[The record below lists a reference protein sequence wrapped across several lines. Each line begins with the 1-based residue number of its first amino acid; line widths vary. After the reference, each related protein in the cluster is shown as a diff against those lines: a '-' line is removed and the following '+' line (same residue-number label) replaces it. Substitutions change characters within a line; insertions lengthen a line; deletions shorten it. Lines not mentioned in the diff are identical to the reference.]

1 RGTGMRQSMPAPEEN
16 GGGTIPGTSR
26 MKIITAGLD
35 AAAPFMLGKQQFSY
49 ETAIHAQ
56 WNKTPLVAQDKLSI
70 GSRYTVRGFD
80 GEQSLSGERGFYWQ
94 NTLGWHFHPRHQFYL
109 GADYGRVSGESAQ
122 YASGKQLMGAVAG
135 FRGSHKV
142 GGIFAY
148 DLFAGKP
155 LHKPEGFQTANTVY
169 GFNLNYSF

>member
-1 RGTGMRQSMPAPEEN
+1 M
-16 GGGTIPGTSR
+16 
-26 MKIITAGLD
+26 
-35 AAAPFMLGKQQFSY
+35 
-49 ETAIHAQ
+49 
-56 WNKTPLVAQDKLSI
+56 VAQDKLSI

-94 NTLGWHFHPRHQFYL
+94 NTLAWYFHPNHQFYL

-122 YASGKQLMGAVAG
+122 YVSGKRLMGAVVG
-135 FRGSHKV
+135 LRGGHKV
-142 GGIFAY
+142 GGMFAY

-155 LHKPEGFQTANTVY
+155 LHKPKGFQTTNTVY